1 VTPLTQPGFAA
12 WGSGQRFFCLVMMY
26 FVHIMCYRCFQTYA
40 PDTDWFSVGME
51 TDTFPHKGQSATGR
65 NTL

>member
-1 VTPLTQPGFAA
+1 
-12 WGSGQRFFCLVMMY
+12 MMY